1 MYPLYDNS
9 NGKYCVIAPL
19 SSSSSSSSSSS
30 NALILLEKVKDKPIV
45 SFTVMTLSQINNND
59 DDNNNDNNS
68 TNVYHLSITYND
80 IKTQINETWDYDNDD
95 DKYISHFE
103 NATIN
108 NKGITIKIIGSD
120 NDNEI
125 ELQFSYFDESESE
138 SMFKKTIPIHRRN
151 YSNLVYSAFEST
163 ICLYEYTRQHLSSPS
178 TSMPLVQQ
186 GKKRA
191 NNSLS
196 DETKQGDGNG
206 KKNKK
211 PKVVV
216 YKNTGVNI

>member
-19 SSSSSSSSSSS
+19 SSSSS

-45 SFTVMTLSQINNND
+45 SFTVMTLSQINNNND
-59 DDNNNDNNS
+59 GNNDNNS

-108 NKGITIKIIGSD
+108 NKGVTIKIIGSD

-151 YSNLVYSAFEST
+151 YSNLIYSAFEST
-163 ICLYEYTRQHLSSPS
+163 ICLYEYTRQHQSSS
-178 TSMPLVQQ
+178 SSSSSSSMPLVQQ

-196 DETKQGDGNG
+196 DETKQGNGNG